1 LYHHLFFL
9 FVRAVTVFP
18 LQLQQQQNNSNNK
31 INSITLYWHFDIIT
45 IDQTIT
51 SMTTLSKSQSLFCRV
66 FPTRGNRNN
75 DAPSDSENS
84 TFESFGGVF
93 QEPTKLLGTKNMVL
107 MIVQEE
113 EEDDGHFPSDHPFP
127 SDLGKKLMSL
137 NDNATATT
145 GTISTASSF
154 DESMKSSSL
163 SGSRSFT
170 STPMNLEW
178 RRQPS
183 QRNLFANMDMHNN
196 TLDEEEEEEEPQED
210 CNSDNSNTVVA
221 WKSSGDTHHHDGAPL
236 ITLRSESV
244 RLIDLKR
251 PELQLDDN
259 EVLHKVLTSA
269 AKRLPRHL
277 GNFASLHIM
286 INRERLKHQAA
297 PLQLAREHAAEM
309 ACKQYLHHAKLTDLQ
324 ESLMRRHTSSNVI
337 QRIGS
342 NVASCGDGNLAR
354 LFSCMMK
361 ENTADRN
368 NILDRRYTCM
378 GVGTAK
384 STDGK
389 LYVCQLFT

>member
-1 LYHHLFFL
+1 
-9 FVRAVTVFP
+9 
-18 LQLQQQQNNSNNK
+18 
-31 INSITLYWHFDIIT
+31 
-45 IDQTIT
+45 
-51 SMTTLSKSQSLFCRV
+51 
-66 FPTRGNRNN
+66 
-75 DAPSDSENS
+75 
-84 TFESFGGVF
+84 
-93 QEPTKLLGTKNMVL
+93 
-107 MIVQEE
+107 
-113 EEDDGHFPSDHPFP
+113 
-127 SDLGKKLMSL
+127 
-137 NDNATATT
+137 
-145 GTISTASSF
+145 
-154 DESMKSSSL
+154 
-163 SGSRSFT
+163 
-170 STPMNLEW
+170 
-178 RRQPS
+178 
-183 QRNLFANMDMHNN
+183 MDMHNN

-210 CNSDNSNTVVA
+210 CSNTVVA
-221 WKSSGDTHHHDGAPL
+221 WKSSGGTHHHDGAPL

-244 RLIDLKR
+244 RLIDPKR

-297 PLQLAREHAAEM
+297 PLQRLAALDELAREHAAEM